1 MPVVYVFAAPKME
14 AQPVLATAGVS
25 SRESGVR
32 ALPVPT
38 SRDSLYRR
46 GVRGRTYLST
56 AFRNYANVCDLVE
69 PPHPPSFLGHPLPR
83 GERVV
88 ARWKDQNRSA
98 GRQVRASVAVRLGGQ
113 AGCRP
118 GDRAV
123 RRTDP
128 ELARTADRR
137 LHRVSVDRPYN
148 GIAFRVIPDSH
159 GCTKPPSPVP
169 RLRDTLSPGRGLN
182 NFRTADMA

>member
-1 MPVVYVFAAPKME
+1 MSPTSYLTAPPRTHTIAAPPRNGK
-14 AQPVLATAGVS
+14 VFLGW
-25 SRESGVR
+25 
-32 ALPVPT
+32 PT
-38 SRDSLYRR
+38 TL
-46 GVRGRTYLST
+46 T
-56 AFRNYANVCDLVE
+56 NVCDPVE

-83 GERVV
+83 GERGV

-159 GCTKPPSPVP
+159 GCTKPPHPSRACGTPSP
-169 RLRDTLSPGRGLN
+169 PGRGLN
-182 NFRTADMA
+182 NF